1 MPRPK
6 QYDNDA
12 DRARAW
18 RERRVSETRDA
29 LALRL
34 READDETLDRLV
46 HMLPMPG
53 LMRLSRALEWAEHPE
68 RTPERGGHRH
78 GDRRRGPRGHEH
90 PHHHRHHRR
99 DPLAPHGRWDH
110 EHSADEERERPHDAD
125 AKPER

>member
-18 RERRVSETRDA
+18 RERRAGEMRDA
-29 LALRL
+29 LAMRL
-34 READDETLDRLV
+34 RDADDETLDRLV

-68 RTPERGGHRH
+68 RAPQRGQRRHGPPRGERGGRGRREDH
-78 GDRRRGPRGHEH
+78 GDHAHRRHHEH
-90 PHHHRHHRR
+90 GHHGHRDDERRTHDEHR
-99 DPLAPHGRWDH
+99 DPA
-110 EHSADEERERPHDAD
+110 
-125 AKPER
+125 